1 MASDKQ
7 SFQNSILVVD
17 DEFDIVTLIK
27 GSLQN
32 HGFNTLGFTDPLI
45 ALEYFQNNSKSF
57 AMVISDIR
65 MPSMNGYE
73 LIRKIK
79 AIHPTIKTILISA
92 FEINKNE
99 FSKVMPSV
107 KIDGFISKPIS
118 LKELVSIVENILK
131 KEKRK
136 EKRKEKNV
144 RKNTSASLR
153 KNL

>member
-17 DEFDIVTLIK
+17 DEFDIVTLIRR
-27 GSLQN
+27 SLQN
-32 HGFNTLGFTDPLI
+32 HGFKTLGFTDPII
-45 ALEYFQNNSKSF
+45 ALEQFQNNSKSF

-79 AIHPTIKTILISA
+79 SIHPTIKTILISA

-107 KIDGFISKPIS
+107 KIDAFISKPIS
-118 LKELVSIVENILK
+118 LKELVNIVENILK
-131 KEKRK
+131 R
-136 EKRKEKNV
+136 KRKEKNV
-144 RKNTSASLR
+144 RKNTSTSLR
-153 KNL
+153 KNR

>member
-1 MASDKQ
+1 MASDRQ

-17 DEFDIVTLIK
+17 DEFDIVTLIRR
-27 GSLQN
+27 SLQN

-45 ALEYFQNNSKSF
+45 ALEQFQNNSKSF

-73 LIRKIK
+73 LVRKIK

-118 LKELVSIVENILK
+118 LKELVSIVEKILK
-131 KEKRK
+131 K
-136 EKRKEKNV
+136 KRKEKNV

-153 KNL
+153 KNR

>member
-1 MASDKQ
+1 
-7 SFQNSILVVD
+7 
-17 DEFDIVTLIK
+17 
-27 GSLQN
+27 
-32 HGFNTLGFTDPLI
+32 
-45 ALEYFQNNSKSF
+45 
-57 AMVISDIR
+57 

-73 LIRKIK
+73 FIRKIK

-107 KIDGFISKPIS
+107 KIDGFIAKPIS
-118 LKELVSIVENILK
+118 LKELVNIVEKILK
-131 KEKRK
+131 KKKRK
-136 EKRKEKNV
+136 AKNI

>member
-7 SFQNSILVVD
+7 CFQNSILVVD

-27 GSLQN
+27 TSLQN

-45 ALEYFQNNSKSF
+45 ALEHFQNNSQSF
-57 AMVISDIR
+57 AMVICDIR

-107 KIDGFISKPIS
+107 KIDGFISKPVS
-118 LKELVSIVENILK
+118 MKELVSIVENILK

-136 EKRKEKNV
+136 DKNV
-144 RKNTSASLR
+144 RKNNSASLR
-153 KNL
+153 KSL

>member
-17 DEFDIVTLIK
+17 DEFDIVTLIRR
-27 GSLQN
+27 SLQN

-45 ALEYFQNNSKSF
+45 ALEQFQNNSKSF

-92 FEINKNE
+92 FEINTNE

-118 LKELVSIVENILK
+118 LKELVSIVEKILK
-131 KEKRK
+131 K
-136 EKRKEKNV
+136 KRKEKNV

-153 KNL
+153 KNR

>member
-7 SFQNSILVVD
+7 RFQNSILVVD
-17 DEFDIVTLIK
+17 DEFDIVTLIRR
-27 GSLQN
+27 SLQN

-45 ALEYFQNNSKSF
+45 ALEQFQNNSKSF

-92 FEINKNE
+92 FEIIKNE

-118 LKELVSIVENILK
+118 LKELVSIVEKILK
-131 KEKRK
+131 K
-136 EKRKEKNV
+136 KRKEKNV

-153 KNL
+153 KNR